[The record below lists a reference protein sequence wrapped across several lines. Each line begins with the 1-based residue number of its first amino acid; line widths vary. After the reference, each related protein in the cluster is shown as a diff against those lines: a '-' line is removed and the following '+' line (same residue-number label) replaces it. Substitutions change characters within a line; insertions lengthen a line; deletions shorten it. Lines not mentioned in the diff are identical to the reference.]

1 MVQSLIRKTSPYSL
15 CLSQCLADSIVKK
28 YVLNEGLDIK
38 RDIRETTVG
47 VRVTGKEE

>member
-1 MVQSLIRKTSPYSL
+1 MSKSMSGRQY
-15 CLSQCLADSIVKK
+15 IVKK

-38 RDIRETTVG
+38 RDVRETTVG